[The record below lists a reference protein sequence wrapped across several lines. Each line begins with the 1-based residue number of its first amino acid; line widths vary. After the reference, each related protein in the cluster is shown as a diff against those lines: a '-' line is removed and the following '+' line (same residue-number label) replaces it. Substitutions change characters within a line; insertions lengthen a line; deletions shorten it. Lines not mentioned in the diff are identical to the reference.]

1 MNKAVKAI
9 LMREFDPKPDGGIR
23 DREMLRLIDDVDFL
37 YNSQH
42 NFCDLFH
49 KIRLIKEK
57 NPAQFL
63 VFSMFLQHLKI

>member
-9 LMREFDPKPDGGIR
+9 LTREFDVKPEGGIH

-42 NFCDLFH
+42 NFAELFH
-49 KIRLIKEK
+49 KIRIIKEK

-63 VFSMFLQHLKI
+63 VFSMFLQHLKV